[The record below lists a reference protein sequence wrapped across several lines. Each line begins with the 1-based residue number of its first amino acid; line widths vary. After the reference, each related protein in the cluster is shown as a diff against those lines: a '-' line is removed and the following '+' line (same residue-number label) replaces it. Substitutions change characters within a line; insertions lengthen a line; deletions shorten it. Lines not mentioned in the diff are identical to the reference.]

1 MRHRPL
7 PSLRPARRRVGA
19 LLAALALAGCVAG
32 TEGSEPAS
40 RARVL
45 PLPPMRDFGAP
56 RVTPPQRSNIE
67 MAQDFIDL
75 SFRLE
80 GGRELPVLSRFEGPV
95 TLRLAGPVPET
106 AAGDLD
112 RLMARLRHEA
122 GIDIRAATAGR
133 PAAITIEF
141 LPRRVMQARVP
152 RAACFVAPRV
162 SSWAEYRRASRA
174 SLDWTTLVRRET
186 AAIFI
191 PNDTPPQEIR
201 DCLHE
206 ELAQAL
212 GPLNDLYR
220 LPDSVFNDDNIHTVL
235 TGFDMLMLRA
245 YYSPRLAAGMP
256 PGAVAARLPE
266 ILAALNPAGQRPAGL
281 PAPSPPAYARA
292 IETALGPGTAPGRR
306 RAAASDALAIA
317 LANGWNDTRTGF
329 AWMAL
334 GRLTQ
339 SSDPETALTA
349 FRRAAA
355 VYRNRPGMALQ
366 AAHAEMQLA
375 AFALSQGNG
384 AEALALTDRSLPVV
398 MAAENAALAASFL
411 MIRAEALD
419 LLGRGAMADRVRLD
433 SLGWARYGFGSEAE
447 VADRL
452 NGIAALSPLARAAG
466 SGTAGSGTAG
476 SGTAGS
482 GTAGTGG

>member
-1 MRHRPL
+1 MRHQPL
-7 PSLRPARRRVGA
+7 PPLRPARRLVGA
-19 LLAALALAGCVAG
+19 LLAALTLAGCGPG
-32 TEGSEPAS
+32 TSGPAPAS
-40 RARVL
+40 RARIL
-45 PLPPMRDFGAP
+45 PLPPMQSFAAP
-56 RVTPPQRSNIE
+56 HVTPPQRSNVE
-67 MAQDFIDL
+67 MAQDFMDL

-80 GGRELPVLSRFEGPV
+80 GGRALPVLSRFEAPV
-95 TLRLAGPVPET
+95 TLRLTGPVPET
-106 AAGDLD
+106 AAGDLA
-112 RLMARLRHEA
+112 RLLARLRREA
-122 GIDIRAATAGR
+122 GIDIRRVSATR

-141 LPRRVMQARVP
+141 LPRHVLQARVP

-174 SLDWTTLVRRET
+174 TLDWTTLVRRET

-191 PNDTPPQEIR
+191 PNDTPPQEVR

-235 TGFDMLMLRA
+235 TGFDMLMLRS

-256 PGAVAARLPE
+256 PGAVAALLPG
-266 ILAALNPAGQRPAGL
+266 ILAALNPAGQRPASL
-281 PAPSPPAYARA
+281 PAASPPAFARA

-317 LANGWNDTRTGF
+317 LAQGWNDTRTGF

-339 SSDPETALTA
+339 SSDHETALTA

-355 VYRNRPGMALQ
+355 VYRSRPGMALQ

-384 AEALALTDRSLPVV
+384 AEALAFADRSLPVV
-398 MAAENAALAASFL
+398 TAAENAALAASFL

-419 LLGRGAMADRVRLD
+419 LLGRGTEADRVRLD
-433 SLGWARYGFGSEAE
+433 SLGWARYGFGSAAE

-452 NGIAALSPLARAAG
+452 NGIAALSPLARLADRSPAAAG
-466 SGTAGSGTAG
+466 IRT
-476 SGTAGS
+476 
-482 GTAGTGG
+482 GTGG

>member
-1 MRHRPL
+1 V
-7 PSLRPARRRVGA
+7 SLA
-19 LLAALALAGCVAG
+19 LLALVGCAAE
-32 TEGSEPAS
+32 TAATDPAS

-45 PLPPMRDFGAP
+45 AMPPMHRFAATRP
-56 RVTPPQRSNIE
+56 APPQRSNTE
-67 MAQDFIDL
+67 MAQDFLDL
-75 SFRLE
+75 SFQLE

-95 TLRLAGPVPET
+95 TLRLTGPVPAT

-112 RLMARLRHEA
+112 RLLARLRTEA
-122 GIDIRAATAGR
+122 GIDIRRATAGQ

-141 LPRRVMQARVP
+141 LPRQVMQARVP

-162 SSWAEYRRASRA
+162 SSWAEYRRARRA
-174 SLDWTTLVRRET
+174 TLDWTTLVRRES

-191 PNDTPPQEIR
+191 PFDTAPQEIR

-235 TGFDMLMLRA
+235 TGFDMLMLRT
-245 YYSPRLAAGMP
+245 YHSPVLGAGMSR
-256 PGAVAARLPE
+256 AEVARHLPA
-266 ILAALNPAGQRPAGL
+266 ILAALNPAGQRPAGRS
-281 PAPSPPAYARA
+281 APTPPSYARA
-292 IETALGPGTAPGRR
+292 IETALGPGTAPTRR
-306 RAAASDALAIA
+306 RSAAADALAIA
-317 LANGWNDTRTGF
+317 LAQGWNDSRTGF

-349 FRRAAA
+349 FRRASEI
-355 VYRNRPGMALQ
+355 YRSRPDTVLH

-375 AFALSQGNG
+375 AFALSRGDASAAIG
-384 AEALALTDRSLPVV
+384 LADRALPVV
-398 MAAENAALAASFL
+398 LAAENAALAASFL

-419 LLGRGAMADRVRLD
+419 LLGRKAEADRVRLD

-452 NGIAALSPLARAAG
+452 NAVAALSPLVRAGGAG
-466 SGTAGSGTAG
+466 PAETAGQ
-476 SGTAGS
+476 
-482 GTAGTGG
+482 AGTGVESDG

>member
-1 MRHRPL
+1 MAPITPLALPRPIGRMIAAVL
-7 PSLRPARRRVGA
+7 S
-19 LLAALALAGCVAG
+19 ALALAACAPGA
-32 TEGSEPAS
+32 PDMAS
-40 RARVL
+40 RASVL
-45 PLPPMRDFGAP
+45 PLPPMRSFGAP
-56 RVTPPQRSNIE
+56 RVTPPERSNAE

-95 TLRLAGPVPET
+95 TLRLSGPVPET

-112 RLMARLRHEA
+112 RLLARLRREA
-122 GIDIRAATAGR
+122 GIDIRRASAGQ

-141 LPRRVMQARVP
+141 LPRQVMQARVP

-174 SLDWTTLVRRET
+174 TLDWTTLVRREK

-191 PNDTPPQEIR
+191 PNDTSPQEVR

-220 LPDSVFNDDNIHTVL
+220 LPDSVFNDDNIHIVL
-235 TGFDMLMLRA
+235 TGFDMLMLRS
-245 YYSPRLAAGMP
+245 YHSPRLAAGMP
-256 PGAVAARLPE
+256 SGAVAARLPQ
-266 ILAALNPAGQRPAGL
+266 ILAALNPAGQRPASL
-281 PAPSPPAYARA
+281 AAPSPSAYAHA

-339 SSDPETALTA
+339 SGDPQTALTA
-349 FRRAAA
+349 FRRASAI
-355 VYRNRPGMALQ
+355 YRSRPGMALQ
-366 AAHAEMQLA
+366 AAHAELQLA
-375 AFALSQGNG
+375 AFALSQGD
-384 AEALALTDRSLPVV
+384 AAAALALAERSLPVV
-398 MAAENAALAASFL
+398 VADENAALAASFL

-419 LLGRGAMADRVRLD
+419 LLGRSTEADRVRLD

-466 SGTAGSGTAG
+466 FAPSESGADIDG
-476 SGTAGS
+476 
-482 GTAGTGG
+482 